1 MSDNEITKD
10 LPAIDSADAAP
21 SSVETSGSVRIYAL
35 AGAAVLMAVLAAML
49 GLCWQS
55 TSSDLDALRQQN
67 ADRDKAAEV
76 AKDYTLKS
84 LTYDYRNIP
93 AFFDGVQNGA
103 SVGLRNRYQ
112 EVHDTLANIMTSTQ
126 VVATGEVIG
135 TAVEP
140 KDNDQYAVTVFATQ
154 RTQNVQQPEPTTV
167 PNLLIV
173 TVAKDGGTWQVVD
186 YGPNP
191 AATSR

>member
-1 MSDNEITKD
+1 MSDNENA
-10 LPAIDSADAAP
+10 PAIDVP
-21 SSVETSGSVRIYAL
+21 TSVESRHDARIYAL
-35 AGAAVLMAVLAAML
+35 TGVAVLMAVLAAML
-49 GLCWQS
+49 GLRWQA
-55 TSSDLDALRQQN
+55 TGNDLDALRQQN

-93 AFFDGVQNGA
+93 AFFDGVQSGTSDA
-103 SVGLRNRYQ
+103 LRNRYR
-112 EVHDTLANIMTSTQ
+112 EVHDTLANIMTGAQ

-154 RTQNVQQPEPTTV
+154 RTQNVQQPEPATAA
-167 PNLLIV
+167 NLLIV
-173 TVAKDGGTWQVVD
+173 TVSKNGGAWQVVD
-186 YGPNP
+186 YGPKQ
-191 AATSR
+191 AVASR